1 MKTCKACGA
10 KFDPVRSMQVVCSPA
25 CAIAWAK
32 QGRGKQSAAKVA
44 KRLDREKT
52 ASRKAAV
59 VTYGE
64 LQKKAQAAINRAR
77 RLEELQ
83 KGSGCISCK
92 RSQEEVQAA
101 DGWRPGGVW
110 DAGHYLSV
118 GAHANLRY
126 EPMNIWL
133 QCKSCNA
140 GSGKYAKKRKTV
152 QQAFRRNLIAS
163 IGLAAVEALEADNE
177 PRNYTRDELI
187 QIAQTYRAKA
197 REIERGGGEQQI
209 PA

>member
-1 MKTCKACGA
+1 MKTCKACG
-10 KFDPVRSMQVVCSPA
+10 KRFDPVRSTQVVCSPA
-25 CAIAWAK
+25 CSFEWSK
-32 QGRGKQSAAKVA
+32 QGKGKQSAAKVA
-44 KRLDREKT
+44 KRMEREKT

-59 VTYGE
+59 VTYGD

-77 RLEELQ
+77 RLEELK
-83 KGSGCISCK
+83 KGSGCISCG

-101 DGWRPGGVW
+101 DGWKPGGAW

-118 GAHANLRY
+118 GAHANLRF

-140 GSGKYAKKRKTV
+140 GSGKYAKKRETV
-152 QQAFRRNLIAS
+152 QQAYRVNLIAR

-177 PRNYTRDELI
+177 PRKYTRDELI
-187 QIAQTYRAKA
+187 QITQTYRAKA
-197 REIERGGGEQQI
+197 REIERGER
-209 PA
+209 

>member
-10 KFDPVRSMQVVCSPA
+10 KFQPILSTQVVCSPA
-25 CAIAWAK
+25 CAIEWSK
-32 QGRGKQSAAKVA
+32 QGKGKQSAEKVV

-83 KGSGCISCK
+83 KGSGCISCG
-92 RSQEEVQAA
+92 RSQAEVQAE
-101 DGWRPGGVW
+101 DGWKPGGAW
-110 DAGHYLSV
+110 DAGHYISV
-118 GAHANLRY
+118 GSHPNLRY
-126 EPMNIWL
+126 EPTNIWL

-140 GSGKYAKKRKTV
+140 GSGKYAKKRETV
-152 QQAFRRNLIAS
+152 QQAYRANLIAR
-163 IGLAAVEALEADNE
+163 IGIAAVEALEADQAE
-177 PRNYTRDELI
+177 RKYTRDELI

-197 REIERGGGEQQI
+197 REIERGE
-209 PA
+209 

>member
-10 KFDPVRSMQVVCSPA
+10 KFQPILSTQVVCSPA
-25 CAIAWAK
+25 CAIEWSK
-32 QGRGKQSAAKVA
+32 QGKGKQSAEKVV

-83 KGSGCISCK
+83 KGSGCISCG
-92 RSQEEVQAA
+92 RSQAEVQAE
-101 DGWRPGGVW
+101 DGWKPGGAW
-110 DAGHYLSV
+110 DAGHYISV
-118 GAHANLRY
+118 GSHPNLRY
-126 EPMNIWL
+126 EPTNIWL

-140 GSGKYAKKRKTV
+140 GSGKYAKKRETV
-152 QQAFRRNLIAS
+152 QQAYRANLIAR
-163 IGLAAVEALEADNE
+163 IGIAAVEALEADQTE
-177 PRNYTRDELI
+177 RKYTRDELI

-197 REIERGGGEQQI
+197 REIERGE
-209 PA
+209 

>member
-10 KFDPVRSMQVVCSPA
+10 KFQPILSTQVVCSPA
-25 CAIAWAK
+25 CSFEWSK
-32 QGRGKQSAAKVA
+32 QGKGKQSAEKVV

-83 KGSGCISCK
+83 KGSGCISCG
-92 RSQEEVQAA
+92 RSQAEVQAE
-101 DGWRPGGVW
+101 DGWKPGGAW
-110 DAGHYLSV
+110 DAGHYISV
-118 GAHANLRY
+118 GSHPNLRY
-126 EPMNIWL
+126 EPTNIWL

-140 GSGKYAKKRKTV
+140 GSGKYAKKRETV
-152 QQAFRRNLIAS
+152 QQAYRANLIAR
-163 IGLAAVEALEADNE
+163 IGIAAVEALEADQAE
-177 PRNYTRDELI
+177 RKYTRDELI

-197 REIERGGGEQQI
+197 REIERGE
-209 PA
+209 